1 MNILVTGGARFIG
14 SNVVGALVEKRIS
27 FCSSIFFRR
36 RIKKDD

>member
-1 MNILVTGGARFIG
+1 MDILVTGGARFIG
-14 SNVVGALVEKRIS
+14 SNVVVLVEKRIS